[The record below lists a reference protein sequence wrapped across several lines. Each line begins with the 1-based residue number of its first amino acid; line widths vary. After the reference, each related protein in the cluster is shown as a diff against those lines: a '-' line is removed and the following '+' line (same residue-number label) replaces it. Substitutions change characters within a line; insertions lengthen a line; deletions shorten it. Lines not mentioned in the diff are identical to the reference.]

1 MMDAIKEA
9 SDLSI
14 RRACGFGLLAIWTT
28 MVGLSYEPLLAVR
41 VGAVLM
47 TIMGAVLLIRA
58 WGAGRRPYKRTE
70 VWLILN
76 KTHNLPEA
84 RAQQVFGNIL
94 RERYLWHATAAGWV
108 ALVLWGVGIFL
119 ALFGRGPLPE

>member
-1 MMDAIKEA
+1 MDAIKEA

-41 VGAVLM
+41 AGAVLM
-47 TIMGAVLLIRA
+47 TVMGAVLLVRA
-58 WGAGRRPYKRTE
+58 WGARHRPYKRTE

-76 KTHNLPEA
+76 KTHDLPEA

-94 RERYLWHATAAGWV
+94 RERYLWHATAAGWI

-119 ALFGRGPLPE
+119 ALFGRGSLPE

>member
-1 MMDAIKEA
+1 MEAIREA
-9 SDLSI
+9 CDISI

-41 VGAVLM
+41 VGAVLTAVM
-47 TIMGAVLLIRA
+47 CLVLLIRA
-58 WGAGRRPYKRTE
+58 QGALSRPYRRTE

-76 KTHNLPEA
+76 KKHDLPEA

-94 RERYLWHATAAGWV
+94 RDRYLWHATAAGGL
-108 ALVLWGVGIFL
+108 ALVLWMIGIVL
-119 ALFGRGPLPE
+119 SLFGRGSLSA